1 MFGSKDYSYIQQF
14 IDYLKMIIELIL
26 KLFGK
31 VKGDE
36 PTEAP
41 QA

>member
-14 IDYLKMIIELIL
+14 IDYLRMIIELIL

-31 VKGDE
+31 GGEEESK
-36 PTEAP
+36 
-41 QA
+41 